1 MSNPTIQLTQASII
15 QADKTVLKDVTFG
28 LNAGDLAF
36 LIGKTGAGK
45 SSLLKTLYGQLPLIS
60 GSGVVLGHDLTQLTE
75 HAIPMLRRKLGV
87 IFQDFNL
94 LNDRTVF
101 ENLNWVLNA
110 TGWNKRKKRKE
121 RIHEVL
127 QQVGIEEHAD
137 KMPFAISGGEQQR
150 LVIARAILNAPEVI
164 IADEPT
170 GNLDPDTADLIMQLL
185 EDLRVQTGA
194 TILIATHDY
203 RIVEKQ
209 AAVVFKCEE
218 KTLKVIE
225 QKVLSQGQ
233 L

>member
-1 MSNPTIQLTQASII
+1 MTIQLNNASIF
-15 QADKTVLKDVTFG
+15 QAGKSVLTDVNFI
-28 LNAGDLAF
+28 LNTGDLAF

-45 SSLLKTLYGQLPLIS
+45 SSLLKTLYGQLPLQQ
-60 GSGVVLGHDLTQLTE
+60 GEGVVLGHDLTNLSE
-75 HAIPMLRRKLGV
+75 DHIPILRRKLGV

-101 ENLNWVLNA
+101 ENLNWVLKA
-110 TGWNKRKKRKE
+110 TGWGKRKKRKE

-127 QQVGIEEHAD
+127 SLVGIEEHVQ

-150 LVIARAILNAPEVI
+150 LVIARAILNNPKII

-185 EDLRVQTGA
+185 QDLRAQTGA

-209 AAVVFKCEE
+209 EAIVFKCEE
-218 KTLKVIE
+218 KTLKVIH
-225 QKVLSQGQ
+225 QQLMSRSQG
-233 L
+233 